1 MPDIRIMAITD
12 SQSVLILGAGASVPF
27 ELPLGGQLIDLIREL
42 IDSEISAFESRFTRS
57 SDLLHYLGGSSQ
69 INGTAQMMS
78 QVLNGNQN
86 LNFSLQGWREVIKN
100 PLENL
105 RSLLTGQTS
114 QTIDDFIAIN
124 PDAAALTKI
133 GVAAVLFQHL
143 YTKQDNLWGLNMM
156 SGRESPD
163 GRRNW
168 VHHLINLVRHENFD
182 KPTEKRTKVRII
194 SFNYEATLET
204 VLDHQFDNTGHDF
217 GDWREY
223 IEIVHPHGFTGL
235 FDTQMNDPLPTI
247 KRWAEAI
254 NVVKEKN
261 PSDAVLADRA
271 KAKEWIKSS
280 KDVYMVGFA
289 LSGPNAELLGL
300 GNAGNPDQ
308 NWHVANYNGS
318 PGLRRT
324 IERYSKIKVSTTPQ
338 PARGRVFSFLEE
350 GSEGDELHIDTWFS
364 IGVPGQMPA

>member
-1 MPDIRIMAITD
+1 MAITD

-27 ELPLGGQLIDLIREL
+27 GLPLGGELIDLIREL
-42 IDSEISAFESRFTRS
+42 IEAEISEFGNQYQDS
-57 SDLLHYLGGSSQ
+57 SGLFFFGSGSSK
-69 INGTAQMMS
+69 IDGEAQMMTG
-78 QVLNGNQN
+78 VLRGAQHYNYNGWNA
-86 LNFSLQGWREVIKN
+86 FVKP

-105 RSLLTGQTS
+105 HGLLTGQTS

-124 PDAAALTKI
+124 PDVADLTKT
-133 GVAAVLFQHL
+133 GLAAVLFQHL
-143 YTKQDNLWGLNMM
+143 YTKQENRWGLNMM
-156 SGRESPD
+156 SGRESPN

-223 IEIVHPHGFTGL
+223 IEIVHPHGFTGQ
-235 FDTQMNDPLPTI
+235 FETQMFDPLPTI

-261 PSDAVLADRA
+261 PSDAVLADRV
-271 KAKEWIKSS
+271 KAKEWIKDS

-289 LSGPNAELLGL
+289 LSGPNASLLGL
-300 GNAGNPDQ
+300 GSRSNPEQ
-308 NWHVANYNGS
+308 SWHVANYDGS
-318 PGLRRT
+318 PGLKRT
-324 IERYSKIKVSTTPQ
+324 VEKFVKGGSLNLSSPKFNRIIHLP
-338 PARGRVFSFLEE
+338 EE
-350 GSEGDELHIDTWFS
+350 GRKGDELHIDTWFS